1 MKKVSRIIALFLVAA
16 MAISMVACGSSNGN
30 GEAAKG
36 DGVLDC
42 AVGAGL
48 TSLTPFVTNAGRD
61 QFYWK
66 MTYESL
72 GYMNYDKEL
81 TPWVAKEWSTED
93 NLTYTIT
100 IHDNV
105 YDSAGNHITASDI
118 VWFINEARTRALKP
132 VFGKIEDVQ
141 QVDDYTLTVTLK
153 ANMVGV
159 FEYVMEDTFVVSQKA
174 FEESGDEFA
183 TKCVSTSQ
191 YEITEFVASSDWAY
205 TKRDNYWGNPEDLD
219 EEIRAKVEKVKFH
232 VIAEASQVTAAFQ
245 TGLVDYQDGAGIAVV
260 TQFLNNPEF
269 TVLEY
274 EGHQGFQL
282 FFSGYEKGNNPDS
295 DAETKAVANDVKLR
309 QAICYA
315 IDNQALVD
323 GYAQK
328 HGSLLYDV
336 CPPFYKGY
344 QKSWESEDYYT
355 RDLEKAK
362 QLVAESDYDGSTLVI
377 LVSSALSRIGEII
390 VNNLAEAG
398 IKAEIFSPEMAQLM
412 QIRLN
417 GEYYDMF
424 INTIGG
430 TYLPDHW
437 SIRYD
442 MNAYKTGDGTSR
454 HDAVLAELLY
464 KTWTVEG
471 FTPENINEVHNYIKD
486 NAIAYGLFNMN
497 NFCVYSNKLTLV
509 NEVDG
514 FSHKCYP
521 FASTWEGI

>member
-1 MKKVSRIIALFLVAA
+1 MKKVSRIIALLLVAA
-16 MAISMVACGSSNGN
+16 MDIFLVACGSSDTNTQT
-30 GEAAKG
+30 G
-36 DGVLDC
+36 DGVLDIV
-42 AVGAGL
+42 AGAGL
-48 TSLTPFVTNAGRD
+48 TSLTPFVTNGGRD

-81 TPWVAKEWSTED
+81 TPRVAKEWHTDD

-100 IHDNV
+100 IYDNV
-105 YDSAGNHITASDI
+105 YDSEKNHITASDI

-132 VFGKIEDVQ
+132 VFGKIEDCQ
-141 QVDDYTLTVTLK
+141 QVDEYTLTVTLK
-153 ANMVGV
+153 ANMIGV
-159 FEYVMEDTFVVSQKA
+159 FEYIMEDTFVVSQKA

-191 YEITEFVASSDWAY
+191 YKITEFTPSSDWAY
-205 TKRDNYWGNPEDLD
+205 ELRDDYWGDPENLD
-219 EEIRAKVEKVKFH
+219 EEIRGKVQKIKFH
-232 VIAEASQVTAAFQ
+232 VISEASQVTAAFQ
-245 TGLVDYQDGAGIAVV
+245 TGLVDYADGANIAVV
-260 TQFLNNPEF
+260 SQFLNNPEF
-269 TVLEY
+269 TILEY
-274 EGHQGFQL
+274 EGHQGYQL

-295 DAETKAVANDVKLR
+295 DADTKAVANDEKLR

-315 IDNQALVD
+315 INNQALID
-323 GYAQK
+323 GYAQG
-328 HGSLLYDV
+328 HGSPLYDV
-336 CPPFYKGY
+336 CPSFYKGW
-344 QKSWESEDYYT
+344 QKSWESEDYYNYNP
-355 RDLEKAK
+355 DKAK
-362 QLVAESDYDGSTLVI
+362 ELVAESDYDGRSLVI
-377 LVSSALSRIGEII
+377 LVSGALSRIGEII
-390 VNNLAEAG
+390 VNDLAAVG
-398 IKAEIFSPEMAQLM
+398 INAELYSPESAQLM

-471 FTPENINEVHNYIKD
+471 FTTENINEVHNYLKEH
-486 NAIAYGLFNMN
+486 AIGYGLFNMN
-497 NFCVYSNKLTLV
+497 NFCIYSNKLTLV

-521 FASTWEGI
+521 FSSTWEGI